1 MQVDLKRP
9 CKIRVGLFDVCSP
22 GQPLLAFLPA
32 DAAQLRLQVLAR
44 LAAPGQDASPAAV
57 VCTAG
62 LQVGGKRLWWQRG

>member
-32 DAAQLRLQVLAR
+32 DAAHCA
-44 LAAPGQDASPAAV
+44 
-57 VCTAG
+57 C
-62 LQVGGKRLWWQRG
+62 KF